1 MPDLL
6 PLHLLQ
12 PGQHAVVAQL
22 LGQREHV
29 QRLEELGLRAGA
41 AVEVVQSGSPCLLRL
56 GSSVLAIRDGD
67 AFSVLVRV
75 GVCA

>member
-1 MPDLL
+1 MHDLL

-12 PGQHAVVAQL
+12 PGQLAVVAQL

-41 AVEVVQSGSPCLLRL
+41 AVEVVQPGSPCLLRV
-56 GSSVLAIRDGD
+56 GASVLAIRDGD

-75 GVCA
+75 EVAV